1 MKKILGILC
10 IGVSLGLSAQNWK
23 VLETPTETTARSE
36 NSIVAI
42 GSKIYLFG
50 GRGMK
55 PMEVYDTKTN
65 TWETRGALPLEIH
78 HFQAATYNG
87 EIYVAGALSGPFPHE
102 IPIPNIYIY
111 NPDKD
116 EWRKGDEIPR
126 KRGAA
131 GCFVYRDKIYVV
143 NGIQDGH
150 WDGHVSWFDEYDPK
164 TGDWRELPD
173 SPHPRDHINVG
184 MVKSKLVVA
193 AGRRSNFKEDDAF
206 SLVSPYTDIYDFKTN
221 VWTTVIDQDIPTRRA
236 GIGAVTLGNK
246 VYFIGGEGPAQKE
259 AHDQVEAFNVKTMS
273 WEIMPKLNQGR
284 HGIGAT
290 KVGKNIYVSSG
301 VSVRGGRPELNSM
314 ECLGCK

>member
-164 TGDWRELPD
+164 T
-173 SPHPRDHINVG
+173 
-184 MVKSKLVVA
+184 
-193 AGRRSNFKEDDAF
+193 
-206 SLVSPYTDIYDFKTN
+206 
-221 VWTTVIDQDIPTRRA
+221 
-236 GIGAVTLGNK
+236 
-246 VYFIGGEGPAQKE
+246 
-259 AHDQVEAFNVKTMS
+259 
-273 WEIMPKLNQGR
+273 
-284 HGIGAT
+284 
-290 KVGKNIYVSSG
+290 
-301 VSVRGGRPELNSM
+301 
-314 ECLGCK
+314 